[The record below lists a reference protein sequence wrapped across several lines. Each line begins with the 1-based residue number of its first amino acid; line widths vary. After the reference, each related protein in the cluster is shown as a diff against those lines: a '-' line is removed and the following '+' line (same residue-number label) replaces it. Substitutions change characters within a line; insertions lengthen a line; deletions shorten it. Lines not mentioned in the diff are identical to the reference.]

1 MILSQINWMEVWPI
15 IATVVGIA
23 TGICTGALWFS
34 MQGLK
39 DSIASTSARQQADS
53 VRITALAEKMSVC
66 KIDCDRSMVSKEDW
80 VRAEGYTRQL
90 LERVSL
96 QLAEMQGQ
104 IQITDKMPEIV
115 GQIVRQVVTEVRR
128 A

>member
-1 MILSQINWMEVWPI
+1 MNLLAEINVTEFWPI
-15 IATVVGIA
+15 LATIVGVA

-39 DSIASTSARQQADS
+39 ESIAATAARQASDSAR
-53 VRITALAEKMSVC
+53 ITVLSEKMSVC

-90 LERVSL
+90 LEKVSL

-115 GQIVRQVVTEVRR
+115 GQIVRQVVSEIRK
-128 A
+128 

>member
-1 MILSQINWMEVWPI
+1 M
-15 IATVVGIA
+15 ATIVGIA

-34 MQGLK
+34 MQSLK
-39 DSIASTSARQQADS
+39 ESIASTAAKQSADS
-53 VRITALAEKMSVC
+53 ARITALAEKMSIC

-90 LERVSL
+90 LEKVSL

-115 GQIVRQVVTEVRR
+115 GQIVRQVVSEIRR
-128 A
+128 N